1 MAKKKTRSG
10 KSCSKALTVAK
21 VEDPR
26 PDWLK
31 AGLTVNQASFCAEYA
46 SNGFN
51 GTQAWLKVQ
60 PGTGVNTAAACS
72 SRLLRSAKIRQFLHA
87 KLHDVWKHYQMGG
100 EEALA
105 RIAQLAS
112 DDPDSR
118 VRLAALRTV
127 LEMTGKLKDQT
138 ASSIDALADAIREDR
153 KRHGFPPMPTE

>member
-1 MAKKKTRSG
+1 M
-10 KSCSKALTVAK
+10 AK

-31 AGLTVNQASFCAEYA
+31 AGLTVNQAAFCAEYA

-51 GTQAWLKVQ
+51 ATQAWLKVVPSAGIQ
-60 PGTGVNTAAACS
+60 VAAASS
-72 SRLLRSAKIRQFLHA
+72 SRMLRLVKVRQFLSV